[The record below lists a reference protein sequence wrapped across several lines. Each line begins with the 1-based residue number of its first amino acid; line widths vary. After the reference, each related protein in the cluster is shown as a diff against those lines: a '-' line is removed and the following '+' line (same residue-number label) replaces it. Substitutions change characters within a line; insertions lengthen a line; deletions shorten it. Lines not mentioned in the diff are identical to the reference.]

1 MKLRITT
8 FNVQNMFNRYAFLDQ
23 PFTGRDFEQTVM
35 ATGVVSLASQQGDL
49 VPYATTTI
57 QRNNTALAIL
67 DAQPDI
73 LAVQEIE
80 NIYTLRNFNEQYL
93 GNYFGHVISI
103 DGNDPRGIDVG
114 LLIKRN
120 FTGPDHK
127 DLKSL
132 TVGGIRTHIDEAANK
147 KEMVSRRYI
156 GQLGGKA
163 AYLAPN
169 AIFSRDCLEVD
180 VVIAKKDGTKK
191 TLTLLVNHLKSQ
203 LGGKPSDER
212 RLKQS
217 TRVAAIVNENVAAG
231 RLPVVL
237 GDLNADASLKN
248 GTSVHPLT
256 KHPELQDPFGALP
269 KTNKWTHFLDSGGG
283 EVSRLDY
290 VLPHK
295 SLVVDPVDV
304 VALDANTSIVRKG
317 LSTKCHQYPM
327 NLARYPTI
335 GPVDTEASDHC
346 PVIVT
351 LEL

>member
-1 MKLRITT
+1 MIRPRPSWIHGAGCTARRMSSSWPTPCASAPLSPIRSPRPAIQPSKLNPQTHMKLRITT

-57 QRNNTALAIL
+57 QRNNTALAIF

-80 NIYTLRNFNEQYL
+80 NIY
-93 GNYFGHVISI
+93 
-103 DGNDPRGIDVG
+103 
-114 LLIKRN
+114 
-120 FTGPDHK
+120 TGPDHK

-217 TRVAAIVNENVAAG
+217 TRVAAIVNENV
-231 RLPVVL
+231 
-237 GDLNADASLKN
+237 
-248 GTSVHPLT
+248 
-256 KHPELQDPFGALP
+256 
-269 KTNKWTHFLDSGGG
+269 
-283 EVSRLDY
+283 
-290 VLPHK
+290 
-295 SLVVDPVDV
+295 
-304 VALDANTSIVRKG
+304 
-317 LSTKCHQYPM
+317 
-327 NLARYPTI
+327 
-335 GPVDTEASDHC
+335 
-346 PVIVT
+346 
-351 LEL
+351 

>member
-57 QRNNTALAIL
+57 QRNNTALAIF

-93 GNYFGHVISI
+93 SNYFGHVISL
-103 DGNDPRGIDVG
+103 DGNDPRGID
-114 LLIKRN
+114 
-120 FTGPDHK
+120 
-127 DLKSL
+127 
-132 TVGGIRTHIDEAANK
+132 THIDEAANK

-180 VVIAKKDGTKK
+180 VVIEKKDGTKK

-256 KHPELQDPFGALP
+256 KHPELQDPFGLP
-269 KTNKWTHFLDSGGG
+269 LKKTTTWTHFFDSGGG

-295 SLVVDPVDV
+295 SLVVNPVEVD
-304 VALDANTSIVRKG
+304 ALDANTSIVR
-317 LSTKCHQYPM
+317 M
-327 NLARYPTI
+327 
-335 GPVDTEASDHC
+335 
-346 PVIVT
+346 
-351 LEL
+351 